1 MLVCQLTGKNCFYGE
16 QMPILALKLGI
27 AGKPAYQHAG
37 KPANQKASKLAFR
50 KTSKPANQKVSKPA
64 YQYAIMQVSL
74 QVSMLASLFAG
85 KPVSRQASMPT

>member
-16 QMPILALKLGI
+16 QMPRLALKLGI
-27 AGKPAYQHAG
+27 AGMPAYQHAG
-37 KPANQKASKLAFR
+37 KPANQKA
-50 KTSKPANQKVSKPA
+50 SKPA

>member
-1 MLVCQLTGKNCFYGE
+1 
-16 QMPILALKLGI
+16 MPILALKLGI

-74 QVSMLASLFAG
+74 QVSILASLFAG
-85 KPVSRQASMPT
+85 KPVSRQASLPT